1 MLVVVPFGVQILTK
15 CKSFNELLELSQV
28 KTFEAVVGNSV
39 VQLLWTTMIDG
50 YAGWGN
56 SSDAMELFDENG
68 VEPNEVTMIAVLSA
82 CSSKGDVGMGK
93 EMYVKC
99 GCLAA
104 AREVFDDRSAYIQ
117 ITTIDNKAEP
127 EREAIRA
134 GMLVVIQQQ
143 IEEVE
148 FEGDCAVI
156 LQALSSD
163 ANDLSKPRPPQ
174 PPQLLPRPTTHVL
187 PAQPPPSRPRQLLPT
202 ATTPVLPAQP
212 PPSRPRQLLPT
223 ATTPVLPAQPRP
235 LLPTTTT
242 HVLRKPVPLPREPT
256 AQSTCFSYGL
266 ITAAKCCVICLE
278 EFVEQDKCEMLTKC
292 NHMYHH
298 RCIKRWQA
306 TGAYCPLCRFKQ
318 EKEVS
323 SSGGRWFGLR
333 PEKQT
338 GWVMKAPEFPTV
350 GLIRSREEM
359 DKNERPVLEGDTM
372 EIDGG
377 GGGVEA
383 PTAKRQRRS
392 DSADLMDIPIKEV
405 FYIKEALMAPSN
417 IKEIDSMNDSGE
429 DSTAREKEP
438 GRPFSLN

>member
-1 MLVVVPFGVQILTK
+1 MA
-15 CKSFNELLELSQV
+15 LS
-28 KTFEAVVGNSV
+28 ED
-39 VQLLWTTMIDG
+39 QLLIILIVVTLAPIIGALCFLWVID
-50 YAGWGN
+50 W
-56 SSDAMELFDENG
+56 
-68 VEPNEVTMIAVLSA
+68 
-82 CSSKGDVGMGK
+82 
-93 EMYVKC
+93 
-99 GCLAA
+99 CLP
-104 AREVFDDRSAYIQ
+104 Q
-117 ITTIDNKAEP
+117 
-127 EREAIRA
+127 
-134 GMLVVIQQQ
+134 
-143 IEEVE
+143 
-148 FEGDCAVI
+148 
-156 LQALSSD
+156 
-163 ANDLSKPRPPQ
+163 PRPPQ
-174 PPQLLPRPTTHVL
+174 PPQLLPTTTTHVP
-187 PAQPPPSRPRQLLPT
+187 PAQPPPSRPRQLLST

-212 PPSRPRQLLPT
+212 PPSPPRQLLPT
-223 ATTPVLPAQPRP
+223 ATTPGLPAQPPPSPPRQLLPTETTPVLPAQLRP

-242 HVLRKPVPLPREPT
+242 HVLQKPVPLPREPT
-256 AQSTCFSYGL
+256 AQSICFSYGL
-266 ITAAKCCVICLE
+266 ITAAKCCVICLD

-306 TGAYCPLCRFKQ
+306 TGTYCPLCRFKQ

-323 SSGGRWFGLR
+323 SSGGRRFGLR

-350 GLIRSREEM
+350 GLVRSREEM

-405 FYIKEALMAPSN
+405 FYIKEALMAPSK

-429 DSTAREKEP
+429 DSTAKSVPVLVGKMIRIQKP
-438 GRPFSLN
+438 QKISKSQRQGKVGNGDSVIKLGPKALLGSGQGRRNRADLSP